1 MKTSI
6 FLLECAVVL
15 IIVTSAAQATEPGR
29 PRLNIRH
36 DRENNRV
43 VVTWY
48 GGEGRLARAD
58 RLGATAFRSTSL
70 RETPAPLEVEGDQ
83 AAYALVNSVGGV
95 VSVNVVGYA
104 NLQLPWG
111 MSFIAN
117 PLFQT
122 NVSLR
127 SLFPTAPDGA
137 QIMKRVGPDYVT
149 CVYSASTGSWVG
161 PQMDLPL
168 GVGFF
173 FINPSR
179 DTFVQLFVG
188 EVLVGSVTNNL
199 PAGVSLEGAMIP
211 IAGSIN
217 SVHNIP
223 GQPGDNIF
231 VFVNEGEARGR
242 YHRSAYSAGEG
253 WVPDLNLG
261 VGQGFWI
268 QKQQAQDW
276 VRFFSPFAQ

>member
-6 FLLECAVVL
+6 SFLKCAVL
-15 IIVTSAAQATEPGR
+15 LTIVSSVAHAAELGR

-43 VVTWY
+43 VVSWS
-48 GGEGRLARAD
+48 GGQGQLARTD
-58 RLGATAFRSTSL
+58 RLGSTAFRSMSL
-70 RETPAPLEVEGDQ
+70 REAPAPLEIEGNQ
-83 AAYALVNSVGGV
+83 GAYVLLNTGGGV
-95 VSVNVVGYA
+95 VSENIVGYV

-137 QIMKRVGPDYVT
+137 QVMKRVGGDYVT
-149 CVYSASTGSWVG
+149 CVYSASSASWVG

-168 GVGFF
+168 GVAFF

-179 DTFVQLFVG
+179 DTFVQTFVG
-188 EVLVGSVTNNL
+188 DVLVGSLTNNL
-199 PAGVSLEGAMIP
+199 PAGVSLEGSMLP
-211 IAGSIN
+211 QSGSIN

-231 VFVNEGEARGR
+231 VFINEGEARGR
-242 YHRSAYSAGEG
+242 YHRSAYFAGEG
-253 WVPDLNLG
+253 WSPDLNLG

-276 VRFFSPFAQ
+276 VRSFSLLQ